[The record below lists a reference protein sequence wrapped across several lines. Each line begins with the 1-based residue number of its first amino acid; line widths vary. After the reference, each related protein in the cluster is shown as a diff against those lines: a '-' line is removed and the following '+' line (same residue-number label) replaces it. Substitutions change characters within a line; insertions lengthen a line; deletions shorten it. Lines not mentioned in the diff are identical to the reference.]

1 MYTIFKKSRNPKTE
15 TSLPI
20 LFPAIVNPTQT
31 HPHRRRYCHQAL
43 LSPVGVFTGSSAH
56 SSKAWLQTCLFFH
69 QRAHTEDMGAPSP
82 VSHLTLFLGGLF
94 ASLHKHGHFLFCGC
108 PVRHCTHVPLF
119 ISPVAYLIHVWVVSK
134 EQFHRE
140 HCARSF
146 PNCIHRGGMTRQR
159 A

>member
-31 HPHRRRYCHQAL
+31 HPHRRRYCHL
-43 LSPVGVFTGSSAH
+43 WVCSRV
-56 SSKAWLQTCLFFH
+56 LQHIPAKPDYRLVSFSTKERILKTWG
-69 QRAHTEDMGAPSP
+69 RPPP

-134 EQFHRE
+134 EQFRHER
-140 HCARSF
+140 CARSF